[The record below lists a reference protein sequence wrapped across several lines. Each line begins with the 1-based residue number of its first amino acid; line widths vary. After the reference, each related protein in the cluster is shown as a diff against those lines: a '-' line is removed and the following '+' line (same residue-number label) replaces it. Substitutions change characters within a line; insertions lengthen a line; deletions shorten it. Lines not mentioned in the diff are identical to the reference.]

1 MQICKCPASP
11 LRPLRRLPSWVTLW
25 DVVGESHGVGEEREA
40 SVKRLLQALLSVRI
54 EGLTHNV
61 PILRDVLTSREFVES
76 SHHNGSLAQV
86 IEDRNGYAPS
96 PNGNGAMPNNGHSKN
111 DREVAAAIAVAMA
124 MAMKANSPSGAPAAQ
139 TSNVWRSYG
148 RRAQLL
154 SRTMGGS
161 RGWR

>member
-1 MQICKCPASP
+1 M
-11 LRPLRRLPSWVTLW
+11 
-25 DVVGESHGVGEEREA
+25 
-40 SVKRLLQALLSVRI
+40 KRLLRALLSVRI

-61 PILRDVLTSREFVES
+61 PLLRDVLMSKEFVGAT
-76 SHHNGSLAQV
+76 HHTGSLAHL
-86 IEDRNGYAPS
+86 IEDRNNHATS
-96 PNGNGAMPNNGHSKN
+96 PNGNGAMSSNGHDQG

-124 MAMKANSPSGAPAAQ
+124 IAMKANTPATTPSYTP
-139 TSNVWRSYG
+139 NVWRSYG